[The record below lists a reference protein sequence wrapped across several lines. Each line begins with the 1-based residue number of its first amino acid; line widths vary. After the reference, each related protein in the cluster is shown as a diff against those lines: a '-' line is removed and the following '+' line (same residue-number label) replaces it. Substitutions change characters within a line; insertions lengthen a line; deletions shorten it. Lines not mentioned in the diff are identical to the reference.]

1 MRSST
6 LELDGIRK
14 TFPGTTALDGVTLR
28 WDGGKVHALI
38 GRNGAGKSTLV
49 NIVTGALAPTSGS
62 IRLNGTTVTL
72 SCTG

>member
-1 MRSST
+1 MRSSI

-49 NIVTGALAPTSGS
+49 NIVTGALALFETFPAASFAQP
-62 IRLNGTTVTL
+62 
-72 SCTG
+72 